1 MTAFEMRISDW
12 SSDVCSSDLFSM
24 GLTEPDDGSNSLE
37 VRTFARRDGNGWRV
51 NGRKIWITGVP
62 QADKMLIVARTV
74 PVAEAPKRTH
84 GISLL
89 MVDVKRQGLSHTAID
104 KAGTTTPPSSSVFFD
119 HLRVEPAELPRPE
132 HAGRRQHPAALH
144 IGRTTG

>member
-24 GLTEPDDGSNSLE
+24 GLTEPDAGSNSLE

-84 GISLL
+84 GISLF
-89 MVDVKRQGLSHTAID
+89 MVDVNRQGLSHRSEEHGEGKERVSTCRYRWA
-104 KAGTTTPPSSSVFFD
+104 PSNK
-119 HLRVEPAELPRPE
+119 
-132 HAGRRQHPAALH
+132 QKK
-144 IGRTTG
+144 T